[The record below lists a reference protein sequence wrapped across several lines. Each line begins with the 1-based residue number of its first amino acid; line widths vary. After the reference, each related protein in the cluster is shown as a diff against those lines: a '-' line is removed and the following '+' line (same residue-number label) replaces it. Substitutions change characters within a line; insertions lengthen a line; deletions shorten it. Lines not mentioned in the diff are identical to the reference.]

1 MELLCAERPRPGKAR
16 LELGGQRLTIQPN
29 AHVRALSD
37 DFKKLQVFPVNVSR
51 NGQRVLHVL
60 AQGGVIRHYKD
71 ENGRILE
78 IECLTREGW
87 LLTLC
92 TLDLFK
98 ALRQKGLIAS
108 SNGGPYRITRQ
119 GLQAV
124 RSRPDNR

>member
-1 MELLCAERPRPGKAR
+1 MPHYSGGCVVQVGDLAKGKD
-16 LELGGQRLTIQPN
+16 
-29 AHVRALSD
+29 SD
-37 DFKKLQVFPVNVSR
+37 GVEFVGAVVEVFPGATACDV
-51 NGQRVLHVL
+51 VL

-71 ENGRILE
+71 EDGRISD

-98 ALRQKGLIAS
+98 TLRQKGLIAS
-108 SNGGPYRITRQ
+108 SKGGPYRITRL
-119 GLQAV
+119 GLQVV

>member
-1 MELLCAERPRPGKAR
+1 MPQLLHCRRIWIRLNARCSRIPG
-16 LELGGQRLTIQPN
+16 
-29 AHVRALSD
+29 
-37 DFKKLQVFPVNVSR
+37 FPVNVSR

-60 AQGGVIRHYKD
+60 AQGGIIRHYKD
-71 ENGRILE
+71 EGGRISD

>member
-1 MELLCAERPRPGKAR
+1 
-16 LELGGQRLTIQPN
+16 
-29 AHVRALSD
+29 
-37 DFKKLQVFPVNVSR
+37 VNVSR

-60 AQGGVIRHYKD
+60 AQGGVIRHFKD
-71 ENGRILE
+71 DGGRIST

-87 LLTLC
+87 LLSLC

-98 ALRQKGLIAS
+98 TLRRKGLIAS
-108 SNGGPYRITRQ
+108 SDGSPYRITRQ

>member
-1 MELLCAERPRPGKAR
+1 M
-16 LELGGQRLTIQPN
+16 
-29 AHVRALSD
+29 
-37 DFKKLQVFPVNVSR
+37 NVSR

-71 ENGRILE
+71 ENGRISE

-87 LLTLC
+87 LLSLC

>member
-1 MELLCAERPRPGKAR
+1 M
-16 LELGGQRLTIQPN
+16 
-29 AHVRALSD
+29 
-37 DFKKLQVFPVNVSR
+37 NVSR

-71 ENGRILE
+71 EGGRISDL
-78 IECLTREGW
+78 ECLTREGW

-108 SNGGPYRITRQ
+108 TNGGPYRITRQ
-119 GLQAV
+119 GLTAV
-124 RSRPDNR
+124 RAQLDQR

>member
-1 MELLCAERPRPGKAR
+1 MRAPARFSSTHQKA
-16 LELGGQRLTIQPN
+16 LGF
-29 AHVRALSD
+29 S
-37 DFKKLQVFPVNVSR
+37 VNVSR

-60 AQGGVIRHYKD
+60 AQGGLIRHHRD
-71 ENGRILE
+71 ENGRISE

-87 LLTLC
+87 LMSLC

-108 SNGGPYRITRQ
+108 SNGGPYRITRM
-119 GLQAV
+119 GLLAV

>member
-1 MELLCAERPRPGKAR
+1 M
-16 LELGGQRLTIQPN
+16 
-29 AHVRALSD
+29 
-37 DFKKLQVFPVNVSR
+37 NVSR

-60 AQGGVIRHYKD
+60 AQGGVIRHHKD

-78 IECLTREGW
+78 IEC
-87 LLTLC
+87 LTLC